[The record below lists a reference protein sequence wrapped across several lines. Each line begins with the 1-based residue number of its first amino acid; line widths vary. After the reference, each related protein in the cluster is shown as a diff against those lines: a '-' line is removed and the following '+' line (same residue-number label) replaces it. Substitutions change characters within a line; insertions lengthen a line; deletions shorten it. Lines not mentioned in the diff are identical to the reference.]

1 MLNGVYRRPGSSA
14 GALWHHTDFTSKP
27 LSYSYEGCSHRTNPP
42 LPTPSGSTM
51 LISSWWHLSPP
62 SLSPLCT
69 EDVDVDDS
77 CFFFPHVS
85 WLVSL
90 RDLLVVGERVCQDE
104 FCIQMCEDEHFYL
117 TIVRLQV
124 YFCVLFFVLYTC
136 KAARKESN
144 VITVISLQFTQLYT
158 LVGTEAWFNVLSV
171 MLNYW
176 KSWSNLR
183 DKHDLL
189 TY

>member
-1 MLNGVYRRPGSSA
+1 MECTA
-14 GALWHHTDFTSKP
+14 DQGAAQVLFDTTLTSPQSPYPTAMKAAVR
-27 LSYSYEGCSHRTNPP
+27 RTNPP

-77 CFFFPHVS
+77 CFFFSHVS

-104 FCIQMCEDEHFYL
+104 FCIQICEDEHFYL
-117 TIVRLQV
+117 TIVRIQV
-124 YFCVLFFVLYTC
+124 YFFVIFVLLYTC

-158 LVGTEAWFNVLSV
+158 LVGTEAWFNFLVLC
-171 MLNYW
+171 
-176 KSWSNLR
+176 
-183 DKHDLL
+183 
-189 TY
+189 